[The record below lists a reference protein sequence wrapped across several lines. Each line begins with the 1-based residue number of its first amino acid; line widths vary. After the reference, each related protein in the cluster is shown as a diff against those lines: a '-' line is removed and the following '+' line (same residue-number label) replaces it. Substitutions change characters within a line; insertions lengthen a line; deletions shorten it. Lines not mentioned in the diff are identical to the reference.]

1 MLCLNFSYVNDVYF
15 QLQALQIRMHG
26 AMMEYY
32 KYRGLYNSAELSRME
47 DLSIK
52 NSEKVS
58 TLQDSMNKALRN
70 ISDFLQTQ
78 MTGEAIKRTAWEA
91 VQKQQKREAMKQAR
105 ADMKA
110 MKTSST
116 IEVAS

>member
-1 MLCLNFSYVNDVYF
+1 
-15 QLQALQIRMHG
+15 MHG

-52 NSEKVS
+52 NSEKVIE
-58 TLQDSMNKALRN
+58 LQDSMDKALRN

-78 MTGEAIKRTAWEA
+78 MTGEAIKKTAWDN
-91 VQKQQKREAMKQAR
+91 VQKQQKRAAAKQAR
-105 ADMKA
+105 KDIKMR
-110 MKTSST
+110 TSST
-116 IEVAS
+116 IQVAS

>member
-1 MLCLNFSYVNDVYF
+1 
-15 QLQALQIRMHG
+15 MHG

-47 DLSIK
+47 DLSMK
-52 NSEKVS
+52 NSEKVI
-58 TLQDSMNKALRN
+58 TLQDSMDKALRN

-78 MTGEAIKRTAWEA
+78 MTGEAIKKTAWDN
-91 VQKQQKREAMKQAR
+91 VQKQQRRAAAKQAR
-105 ADMKA
+105 KEMK
-110 MKTSST
+110 MRTSST